1 MRMGVARLFS
11 SMSNAGCCRVAV
23 IIVRMVVPSAIRY
36 TMQTPSSAGRG
47 RRLEYPRVY
56 KDFFRPGAGLKP
68 TVLLALMRIS
78 VPVRGLL
85 LLLATRYFIVKVP
98 KPG

>member
-1 MRMGVARLFS
+1 M
-11 SMSNAGCCRVAV
+11 
-23 IIVRMVVPSAIRY
+23 
-36 TMQTPSSAGRG
+36 
-47 RRLEYPRVY
+47 EYPRVY

-78 VPVRGLL
+78 VPVRGLRPL
-85 LLLATRYFIVKVP
+85 RAARFFIVNVP